1 MGVQVFFTSLH
12 HVPNPM
18 LDEFA
23 NFLNEEDKRRAMA
36 FHQVI
41 DKYRFLAGRQ
51 LLQGWLTENN
61 LPQNVDGIRMDEYKR
76 PFLEGV
82 SFSISHSGNWV
93 GLAVSPHI
101 EKIGLDIEENKLLE
115 VKDYMLPFV
124 PAEQQYILEDNNIA
138 RFYELWT
145 RKEAVLKA
153 IGKGFLL
160 EPTSANV
167 LGNNITVEGTQL
179 YTYTLAV
186 LQGYTAHLATG
197 LPVAQ
202 NAINI
207 VVKG

>member
-1 MGVQVFFTSLH
+1 MS
-12 HVPNPM
+12 
-18 LDEFA
+18 A
-23 NFLNEEDKRRAMA
+23 LNDEDKRRAIA
-36 FHQVI
+36 FHNPI
-41 DKYRFLAGRQ
+41 DKYRFLTGRW
-51 LLQGWLTENN
+51 LLHGWLTENN
-61 LPQNVDGIRMDEYKR
+61 QPQNINAIRMDEYKR
-76 PFLEGV
+76 PSLEGV
-82 SFSISHSGNWV
+82 SFSISHSGNWI
-93 GLAVSPHI
+93 GLAVSHGI
-101 EKIGLDIEENKLLE
+101 EKIGLDIEENKPLE
-115 VKDYMLPFV
+115 VKDYMLPFT

-160 EPTSANV
+160 EPAFANV

-186 LQGYTAHLATG
+186 LQGYTTHLATG

-202 NAINI
+202 DAINI